1 MQVILLSNIQRKII
15 GGNQAP
21 SFSELVQISIVKYTV
36 RQNVPFEISNISQ
49 NHNIHISFFFFFT
62 DINIS
67 YSTLLILF
75 KISLFYIFLSYYSHS
90 FSNFSFLYLLY
101 NKIIQTSCNFF
112 YLYSINKKSCD
123 NKCVI
128 ISKGYIKKDIAS
140 LF

>member
-1 MQVILLSNIQRKII
+1 MIHFISFGCIAAEAGKTSRHSER
-15 GGNQAP
+15 GGCRQKVKSCGKLA
-21 SFSELVQISIVKYTV
+21 ISCL
-36 RQNVPFEISNISQ
+36 
-49 NHNIHISFFFFFT
+49 HISFFFFFT

-123 NKCVI
+123 NKCAI
-128 ISKGYIKKDIAS
+128 M
-140 LF
+140 LL